1 MGVGR
6 EIKRP
11 LPRARDEV
19 LPPAESAELVKG
31 SSLEFCCS
39 WFSRPCRS
47 PECRESSTGCEPT
60 VLRAQQVLL

>member
-1 MGVGR
+1 MGR
-6 EIKRP
+6 SIERY

-19 LPPAESAELVKG
+19 LPAVESAELVAG

-47 PECRESSTGCEPT
+47 LECRESSTGCEPT
-60 VLRAQQVLL
+60 MLRVQQVLL